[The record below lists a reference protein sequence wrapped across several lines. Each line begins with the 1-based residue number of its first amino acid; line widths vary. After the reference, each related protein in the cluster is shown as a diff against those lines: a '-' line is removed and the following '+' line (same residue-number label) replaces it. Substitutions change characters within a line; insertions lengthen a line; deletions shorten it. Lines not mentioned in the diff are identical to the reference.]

1 RGGRIGAARLRHP
14 SGCRP
19 PSRPCAGRSRRRRL
33 PQAAWR
39 APAGASRACLCQAS
53 RQDSG
58 RLVEYAAA
66 QVRGLR
72 IPSGPPLCVQP
83 HGTVSGQ
90 ACPPLKRCAAC
101 SEGPQGRD
109 SLDQKSRIVAIF
121 NTNPEVLE
129 LVRES
134 LQQAGF
140 QAVIAHIDDLK
151 RGRLDMIQFVE
162 EHKPDVI
169 VYDVAPPYDT
179 NWTFLRLMRNSRVMQ
194 NRAFVVTTTNK
205 RALEELIGPN
215 DVVELLC
222 KPYDLQQIVDA
233 CSAAFDKQ
241 VKVKS
246 A

>member
-1 RGGRIGAARLRHP
+1 LEK
-14 SGCRP
+14 
-19 PSRPCAGRSRRRRL
+19 PSR
-33 PQAAWR
+33 
-39 APAGASRACLCQAS
+39 
-53 RQDSG
+53 
-58 RLVEYAAA
+58 
-66 QVRGLR
+66 
-72 IPSGPPLCVQP
+72 I
-83 HGTVSGQ
+83 
-90 ACPPLKRCAAC
+90 
-101 SEGPQGRD
+101 
-109 SLDQKSRIVAIF
+109 IAIF

-162 EHKPDVI
+162 EHKPDII

-179 NWTFLRLMRNSRVMQ
+179 NWTFLRLMRNSKVMQ
-194 NRAFVVTTTNK
+194 GRAFVVTTTNK

-215 DVVELLC
+215 DAVELLC

-233 CSAAFDKQ
+233 CTTAFEKQ
-241 VKVKS
+241 VTEAAS

>member
-1 RGGRIGAARLRHP
+1 MPRNCIL
-14 SGCRP
+14 
-19 PSRPCAGRSRRRRL
+19 RRL
-33 PQAAWR
+33 KTQHADGEG
-39 APAGASRACLCQAS
+39 GALEA
-53 RQDSG
+53 
-58 RLVEYAAA
+58 
-66 QVRGLR
+66 
-72 IPSGPPLCVQP
+72 
-83 HGTVSGQ
+83 
-90 ACPPLKRCAAC
+90 
-101 SEGPQGRD
+101 
-109 SLDQKSRIVAIF
+109 KSRIIAIF

-179 NWTFLRLMRNSRVMQ
+179 NWTFLRLMRNSKVMQ
-194 NRAFVVTTTNK
+194 GRAFVVTTTNK
-205 RALEELIGPN
+205 RALEELIGPA

-233 CSAAFDKQ
+233 CTAAFEKQ
-241 VKVKS
+241 VKAKT